1 MFKTVGAYA
10 ACNVLDNARALIDID
25 TRDEIRRY
33 ILEEMDEETKFEM
46 VSEIDDNIYRMED
59 LDSTFDYMSV
69 SRILDA
75 LSDIDPSDRY
85 FNRYFNEC
93 RAISSDDMLELTRL
107 TLDEIA
113 THVRDNYFDMEFIDQ
128 GITDIM
134 DKRVELKRQVREQFH
149 LYREAHKLF
158 DTLAEQDITALLTVL
173 RNGGEANEG

>member
-10 ACNVLDNARALIDID
+10 ACNVLDNALALIDID

-33 ILEEMDEETKFEM
+33 ILEEMDEATEFEM
-46 VSEIDDNIYRMED
+46 VSEIDDNIHRMED

-69 SRILDA
+69 SRILDE

-85 FNRYFNEC
+85 FNEC
-93 RAISSDDMLELTRL
+93 RAVSSDDVLELTRM

-113 THVRDNYFDMEFIDQ
+113 THIRDNYFDMEFIDH

-158 DTLAEQDITALLTVL
+158 DMLAEQDINALLTVL
-173 RNGGEANEG
+173 RNGGEANE